1 MANLP
6 GPQPDV
12 QSCPRC
18 KAQLRNV
25 PRDEMVSRAYR
36 RRDGTVSPHTHTYVC
51 TSAACGVRF
60 EINQDR

>member
-12 QSCPRC
+12 QYCPTC
-18 KAQLRNV
+18 KAAVRNV
-25 PRDEMVSRAYR
+25 PRPEMRSRGYVR
-36 RRDGTVSPHTHTYVC
+36 KDGTVSEHTHTYEC
-51 TSAACGVRF
+51 LSCKRRF